1 MEKWDLFN
9 EKREPLNKTHRR
21 GDKIT
26 EGEYHLVVGIWT
38 INTQNEILLTL
49 RHPDKE
55 DYPDC
60 WENTGGCVRAGE
72 TSLEGAR
79 RELFE
84 ETGISVTQ
92 EQLML
97 FKTER
102 TQDTFSDTYIVHAD
116 ATLSELTMQD
126 GETVEARWVSLEVLE
141 EMIEEGLIGLLIVE
155 KFKALREELKSY
167 LESFYKQMS

>member
-38 INTQNEILLTL
+38 INSQNEILLTL

-72 TSLEGAR
+72 TSLEGAQ

-84 ETGISVTQ
+84 ETGINSAP
-92 EQLML
+92 EQFIL

-102 TQDTFSDTYIVHAD
+102 TFDTFSDTYIVHTDIA
-116 ATLSELTMQD
+116 LSELTMQD
-126 GETVEARWVSLEVLE
+126 GETVEAKWVTLEVLE
-141 EMIEEGLIGLLIVE
+141 KMIEQGLVGLPIAE
-155 KFKALREELKSY
+155 KFKALREELKRY
-167 LESFYKQMS
+167 LEKKKK